1 MSWTETRRFDAVN
14 VGEELPTLD
23 IPISVRQIVAGAIA
37 TRDYQNVHHD
47 LEATRAL
54 GSPNIFMNILTTGG
68 LVERYLGEWAGPEA
82 LFRKVAI
89 RLGAPNYPGDTMT
102 MSAKVIAKGDADRTL
117 ELDVTGRNSI
127 GNHLMATVVLA
138 LPN

>member
-1 MSWTETRRFDAVN
+1 MSWTETRRFDAVS

-23 IPISVRQIVAGAIA
+23 IPISVRQIVSCAIA

-82 LFRKVAI
+82 MFRKVAI

-102 MSAKVIAKGDADRTL
+102 MSAKVTAKGDACRTL

-138 LPN
+138 LPH

>member
-1 MSWTETRRFDAVN
+1 MSWTETRRFDAVS

-23 IPISVRQIVAGAIA
+23 IPISVRQIVSCAIA

-102 MSAKVIAKGDADRTL
+102 MSAKVTAKGDTDRTL

-138 LPN
+138 LPD

>member
-1 MSWTETRRFDAVN
+1 MSWTETRRFDQVA
-14 VGEELPTLD
+14 VGEDLPPLD
-23 IPISVRQIVAGAIA
+23 IPISVRQIVSCAIA

-68 LVERYLGEWAGPEA
+68 LVERYIGEWAGPEA

-102 MSAKVIAKGDADRTL
+102 MSAKVTAKGEAERTV
-117 ELDVTGRNSI
+117 ELDVTGRNAI
-127 GNHLMATVVLA
+127 GNHLMATVVVA
-138 LPN
+138 LPC

>member
-1 MSWTETRRFDAVN
+1 MSWTETRRFDAVS

-102 MSAKVIAKGDADRTL
+102 MSAKVTAKGDADRTL